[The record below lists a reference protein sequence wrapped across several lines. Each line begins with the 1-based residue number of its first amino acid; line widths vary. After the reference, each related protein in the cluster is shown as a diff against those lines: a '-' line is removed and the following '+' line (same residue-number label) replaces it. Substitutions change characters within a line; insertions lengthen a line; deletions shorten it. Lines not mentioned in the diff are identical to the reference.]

1 MVPWRQFLFEFARTG
16 NLTIGGGAPMIA
28 ELQSRLIQDR
38 RWLPPEDFGLL
49 YGIARLTPGT
59 NILAFIAAMAARMK
73 GWRAGVLAVIVASLP
88 AAAVIWLMTLF
99 FEAWSSNSW
108 VAAAMGGAMAG
119 VVGLIGA
126 SAWQLMAPLR
136 KRVIAWLLFV
146 AGFVLM
152 GLDLASPL
160 AILLLAA
167 AAGSLWWQE

>member
-1 MVPWRQFLFEFARTG
+1 MIPWRQFLLEFARTG

-28 ELQSRLIQDR
+28 ELQSRLMQDR

-73 GWRAGVLAVIVASLP
+73 GWRAGVLAVVVASLP

-99 FEAWSSNSW
+99 FEAWSSNPW
-108 VAAAMGGAMAG
+108 VAAAMSGAMAG

-126 SAWQLMAPLR
+126 SAWQLMTPLR
-136 KRVIAWLLFV
+136 DRAIAWLLFC
-146 AGFVLM
+146 AGFILM
-152 GLDLASPL
+152 SLDLASPL

-167 AAGSLWWQE
+167 AAGSVWWRE